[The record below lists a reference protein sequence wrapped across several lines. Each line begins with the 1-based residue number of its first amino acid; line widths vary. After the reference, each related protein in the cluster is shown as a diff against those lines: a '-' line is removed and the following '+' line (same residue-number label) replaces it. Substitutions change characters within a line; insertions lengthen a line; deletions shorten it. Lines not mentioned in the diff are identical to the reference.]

1 MSSTTF
7 KRPRL
12 SIVVPAF
19 NEADCLPT
27 LIDEV
32 RRVCTGLGTDFEMIV
47 VDDGSTDGTWNVIT
61 HLADK
66 HGNLRGVRLARNF
79 GHQQALLAGLQMAR
93 GDAVI
98 TMDADLQHPPDLI
111 ADMVGLWTDGAQI
124 VSTKRSDSRRPGIF
138 KKVTAHTFYRLF
150 SALSGVHMDHGK
162 ADYRLLAR
170 EVVDIIVS
178 LPETNLFLRG
188 IVEWTGIPQKV
199 VVYTPGERHA
209 GRSKYSLR
217 KMLGLALTGITS
229 FSVVP
234 LRLGLVIGMI
244 TTVLSLG
251 YGIFAVVAALSGHV
265 VKGWTSL
272 VCLFSFLFGI
282 QFLITGVL
290 SEYLAQTFLEV
301 KRRPRFI
308 VDSSVQDVQRRSDT
322 RSTGHRSPDADV

>member
-1 MSSTTF
+1 MSSTTTS
-7 KRPRL
+7 RPRL

-19 NEADCLPT
+19 NEAECLPT
-27 LIDEV
+27 LFNEIN
-32 RRVCTGLGTDFEMIV
+32 RVCAGLNLRFEVVV
-47 VDDGSTDGTWNVIT
+47 VDDGSTDGTWGVISSI
-61 HLADK
+61 ADEHK
-66 HGNLRGVRLARNF
+66 HVSGVRLARNF

-98 TMDADLQHPPDLI
+98 TMDADLQHPPHLI
-111 ADMVGLWTDGAQI
+111 PELVEHWKGGAQI
-124 VSTKRSDSRRPGIF
+124 VSTKRHDQASPGVL
-138 KKVTAHTFYRLF
+138 KKSTARAFYRLF
-150 SALSGVHMDHGK
+150 SALSGVHIDHGK
-162 ADYRLLAR
+162 ADYRLLDR

-188 IVEWTGIPQKV
+188 IVEWTGIPQRV
-199 VVYTPGERHA
+199 VVYTPSERLA

-234 LRLGLVIGMI
+234 LRLSLIIGMV

-251 YGIFAVVAALSGHV
+251 YGVFAVIAALSGLV

-308 VDSSVQDVQRRSDT
+308 VDASVRADRERPDEEA
-322 RSTGHRSPDADV
+322 REHWSPPADA